1 MPFNLRNF
9 EEEAKA
15 KMGVVE
21 CVSHKL
27 IEPFQVL
34 YEKHGK
40 WRHNVSLLAKLITGC
55 YRSVNILSRHFATK
69 FMKSLFGAWNGLEFP
84 ENFKHLSFEKTPT
97 FTFFIPGLF
106 KHSFPHRLILIPLKT
121 FSNFQLNSLPNSN
134 TPSCYF
140 RTVSLSLLATPLTRP
155 CTRVS
160 TVFPMVNSR
169 KWWRLNSNWLMDLRP
184 PRRRSPKSRKR
195 ARRIPLLLPLQRQ
208 KKLPQ
213 KRKLERS
220 FSKTTG
226 INSKPDRQLNTHTLE
241 S

>member
-69 FMKSLFGAWNGLEFP
+69 IMKSLFGAWNGLEFP

-106 KHSFPHRLILIPLKT
+106 KHVIPTSTHFNPFK
-121 FSNFQLNSLPNSN
+121 NIFQIPAE
-134 TPSCYF
+134 F
-140 RTVSLSLLATPLTRP
+140 VAQFKHTV
-155 CTRVS
+155 
-160 TVFPMVNSR
+160 
-169 KWWRLNSNWLMDLRP
+169 
-184 PRRRSPKSRKR
+184 
-195 ARRIPLLLPLQRQ
+195 LLLPNGLIIVTGYPFDETLYESEHSIPDGELKEMVTSELKLVDGLAAPKE
-208 KKLPQ
+208 KKP
-213 KRKLERS
+213 KKPKKGKENS
-220 FSKTTG
+220 AAAAAPTPEKTATET
-226 INSKPDRQLNTHTLE
+226 KAWTFVL
-241 S
+241 